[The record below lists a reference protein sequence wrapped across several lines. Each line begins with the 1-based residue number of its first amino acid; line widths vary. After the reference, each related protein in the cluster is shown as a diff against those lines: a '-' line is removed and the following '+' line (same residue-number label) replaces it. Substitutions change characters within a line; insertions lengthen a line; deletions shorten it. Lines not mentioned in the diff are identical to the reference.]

1 MQDTKDGEHGELV
14 IRLYALARKLEG
26 EGQYN
31 VAKLAR
37 ASADSILR
45 TASYSVVIPP
55 EWEQLGSEIQLVVE
69 KLNELQVPSDLVAAL
84 KLGGVKT
91 AQSQL
96 PMFAETPNPYVCRT
110 CGHVEMQPPVEDCPT
125 CLASSGTF
133 QQFMPV
139 YWLESM
145 DPFESLNSLK
155 QTPDK
160 VKSLVEGIGEQDLN
174 REIFEGEWSIRNV
187 LSHLRDAQGVLY
199 YRLGLLLEEEN
210 PVIESKAV
218 FEWAKDESD
227 RPPSA
232 TAIFKTYYDSRQ
244 KTLEVLE
251 GIPLVD
257 WWRKGRHQ
265 EFGEVKVLQQA
276 SYFATHELT
285 HLPQI
290 QDLCKQV
297 SVG

>member
-1 MQDTKDGEHGELV
+1 MHSTKDETQSQLV
-14 IRLYALARKLEG
+14 VQLYALARKLEG

-45 TASYSVVIPP
+45 TASYSVVFPSD
-55 EWEQLGSEIQLVVE
+55 WEQLGSEIQLVVE
-69 KLNELQVPSDLVAAL
+69 ELNELQVPHDLVAAL
-84 KLGGVKT
+84 KLGGTKT
-91 AQSQL
+91 AEGRL
-96 PMFAETPNPYVCRT
+96 PMFEETPNPYVCRT
-110 CGHVEMQPPVEDCPT
+110 CGHVEMQPPGEICPT
-125 CLASSGTF
+125 CLSSPGTF

-139 YWLESM
+139 YWLKAM

-160 VKSLVEGIGEQDLN
+160 VKRLIEGFGEQDLN
-174 REIFEGEWSIRNV
+174 REVFEGEWSIRNI
-187 LSHLRDAQGVLY
+187 LSHLRDAQGVLL
-199 YRLGLLLEEEN
+199 YRLTLLLEEEN

-227 RPPSA
+227 RPQSA
-232 TAIFKTYYDSRQ
+232 TTIFKTYEDSRE

-265 EFGEVKVLQQA
+265 EFGEVSVWQQT

-290 QDLCKQV
+290 QSLCKKL
-297 SVG
+297 